1 VLSSDTIRS
10 KQMSAPAPTDPA
22 SASELATI
30 RQLFGRKL
38 VDRATQLAEARWPG
52 SGQMVTLAN
61 DWAHLTPAARRER
74 LAAVGPADLAR
85 LRGLADLQ
93 PDLARVLDDLEKRGV
108 LPPAGELATT
118 TASRDELLV
127 NAIMQGGEAA
137 MHDVAAQAQLRQH
150 GELPTQ
156 APSEQLNAPEPFAQ
170 VDWPELDLGL
180 PSTDEMLA
188 QETERRH
195 QAAEAAAA
203 TLERVRQ
210 RVERSAARA
219 LPRTQAPEP
228 AVTPVSDLPDNARV
242 VARPAIASVAPAAAT
257 AGQRTLAA
265 RIAADVVYAPLD
277 GLTVSSEDVRALGV
291 ELGLPVAEFLL
302 EPGALRAVFGGL
314 RMVAGSSEPVA
325 GPLPT
330 ALHQGVFAVVR
341 GRLAP
346 KTLARWRAGYCD
358 IPGTRATVRVSPR
371 SRALVLVE

>member
-1 VLSSDTIRS
+1 
-10 KQMSAPAPTDPA
+10 MSAPAPTDPA

-61 DWAHLTPAARRER
+61 DWTHLTPAARRER

-127 NAIMQGGEAA
+127 NAVMQGGEVA
-137 MHDVAAQAQLRQH
+137 MHDVAAQAQLRQR
-150 GELPTQ
+150 GEMPTQ
-156 APSEQLNAPEPFAQ
+156 AASTQLNAPEPFAQ

-188 QETERRH
+188 QEAERRR
-195 QAAEAAAA
+195 QAAEAAEA

-210 RVERSAARA
+210 RVERSAAQLLPGAQVA
-219 LPRTQAPEP
+219 LP
-228 AVTPVSDLPDNARV
+228 AVTPIANVPDTEIV
-242 VARPAIASVAPAAAT
+242 VARPAFANVAPAPANAA
-257 AGQRTLAA
+257 QRTLAA
-265 RIAADVVYAPLD
+265 RIAAEGVYAPSD
-277 GLTVSSEDVRALGV
+277 ATAVSSEDVRALGV
-291 ELGLPVAEFLL
+291 ELGLPVVEFRLA
-302 EPGALRAVFGGL
+302 PGALRAVFGGL
-314 RMVAGSSEPVA
+314 RIVAGSGEPIA

-330 ALHQGVFAVVR
+330 ALHQGAFAVVR
-341 GRLAP
+341 GRPAP
-346 KTLARWRAGYCD
+346 KTVARWRAGYCD
-358 IPGTRATVRVSPR
+358 IPGTRATVRINPR
-371 SRALVLVE
+371 SRMLVLSE